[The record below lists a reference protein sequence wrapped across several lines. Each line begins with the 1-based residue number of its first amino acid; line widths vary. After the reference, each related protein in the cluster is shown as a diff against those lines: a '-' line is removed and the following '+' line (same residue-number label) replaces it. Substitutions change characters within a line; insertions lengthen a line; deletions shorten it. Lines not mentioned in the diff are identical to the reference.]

1 MYQIKNIFEK
11 EVSDEIIN
19 RINQL
24 SNTQNP
30 LWGKMSVDQ
39 MLAHCNVTY
48 SYTYEP
54 EQYKKPNVFKRFL
67 LKNLVKG
74 IVVGQKPFSKNGQ
87 TAPDFI
93 INGNKNFDSEKSKLI
108 ENIIKTQQLGESYF
122 DGKENFSFGIMT
134 KQEWNTMFYKHLDH
148 HLNQFGV

>member
-1 MYQIKNIFEK
+1 MKNLFDKTFSAEMIQ
-11 EVSDEIIN
+11 
-19 RINQL
+19 RIEL
-24 SNTQNP
+24 LNP
-30 LWGKMSVDQ
+30 NSQRKWGKMSVDQ

-93 INGNKNFDSEKSKLI
+93 IKGSKNFDSEKSKLI
-108 ENIIKTQQLGESYF
+108 ENIIKTQQLGESFF
-122 DGKENFSFGIMT
+122 DGKENFSFGKMT
-134 KQEWNTMFYKHLDH
+134 KQEWNAMFYKHLDH